1 MTPWI
6 FLYEKATV
14 KYSIIAMQCHSGTIS
29 TKALAVLNS
38 SIAGHYERARCL
50 YIQDKR
56 NRSVYVEKISKFAN
70 YSKNYYICSRIANR
84 IVITMNI
91 EFEDVS
97 LEELYVSGTTT
108 DIRYRKLAKD
118 VVKQYVKVV
127 NYIRAARRIE
137 DLYYIKSLHYEK
149 KKGDLNGVDAVWI
162 NRQYRL
168 LFNSSP
174 DEEGIVVNALLFEIS
189 KHYE

>member
-1 MTPWI
+1 MWKKLSNLRIVQNP
-6 FLYEKATV
+6 
-14 KYSIIAMQCHSGTIS
+14 
-29 TKALAVLNS
+29 
-38 SIAGHYERARCL
+38 
-50 YIQDKR
+50 
-56 NRSVYVEKISKFAN
+56 
-70 YSKNYYICSRIANR
+70 YYICNSIANR

-91 EFEDVS
+91 VFEDVS

-108 DIRYRKLAKD
+108 DSRYRKLAKD

-137 DLYYIKSLHYEK
+137 DLYCIKSLHYEK